1 MICIDLNHK
10 LPVWQYGKLC
20 GVKCFKIKLARTV
33 RDLQNTQMYI
43 VSLAMFLSILGN
55 STALIE
61 HYKQ

>member
-43 VSLAMFLSILGN
+43 VSFSNVSQHSWKFNCIN
-55 STALIE
+55 
-61 HYKQ
+61 